1 MRTRIRT
8 IILLVLLLLLLLLL
22 PSALPMLTLLLLLL
36 GVVFFKLLETLDC
49 CLRYISVFQFRPGPL
64 YLFDSL
70 DRKKKDKQSIV

>member
-8 IILLVLLLLLLLLL
+8 IILLLLLLLLL

-36 GVVFFKLLETLDC
+36 GVVFFKVLETLDC

-64 YLFDSL
+64 YCTSL
-70 DRKKKDKQSIV
+70 IHLTAKKR